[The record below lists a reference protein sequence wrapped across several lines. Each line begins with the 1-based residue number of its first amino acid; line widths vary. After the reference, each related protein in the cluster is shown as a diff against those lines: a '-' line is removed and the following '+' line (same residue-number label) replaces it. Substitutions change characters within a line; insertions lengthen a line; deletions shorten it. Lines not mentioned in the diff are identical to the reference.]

1 MSKKTKVVYVIIDDY
16 TDNPVADLKIFT
28 DSKEAL
34 LEMGLGT
41 SLRVYKVRDK
51 SLETK
56 CKEARIF
63 KKEGK

>member
-1 MSKKTKVVYVIIDDY
+1 MEVYVIIDDY
-16 TDNPVADLKIFT
+16 TDNPITDAKIYT

-34 LEMGLGT
+34 LDLGFGA

-56 CKEARIF
+56 HKERLA